1 MALLKKT
8 RTQISTR
15 QGQNKS
21 SSTRVRITRVQTG
34 AGKDP
39 GTKWATIRR
48 TSEAISFSVAP
59 ICYPTEGPIPSRAD
73 IHDLAQPF
81 DGNMSVF
88 FAPLGRFVPRFAC
101 RAMDESEPHLLRS
114 AKNWVAFFTTSLS
127 SRSMRFSFPSS
138 AISRSRSDWTAGFS
152 GVR

>member
-1 MALLKKT
+1 M
-8 RTQISTR
+8 
-15 QGQNKS
+15 
-21 SSTRVRITRVQTG
+21 QTG

-39 GTKWATIRR
+39 GTKWATIRQ

-88 FAPLGRFVPRFAC
+88 FAHLGRFVPRFAC

-114 AKNWVAFFTTSLS
+114 AKNWVAFFCHVPLLPKHAV
-127 SRSMRFSFPSS
+127 FFPQLGDVALKIRLDGWLLGS
-138 AISRSRSDWTAGFS
+138 AMILLDPAVQRLEDDTEIGCHLLARQAAG
-152 GVR
+152 